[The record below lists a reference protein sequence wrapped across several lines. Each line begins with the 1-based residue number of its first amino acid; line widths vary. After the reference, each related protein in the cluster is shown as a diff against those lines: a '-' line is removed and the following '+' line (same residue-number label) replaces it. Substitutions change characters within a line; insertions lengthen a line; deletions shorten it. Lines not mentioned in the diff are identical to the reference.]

1 MGTTVTYTY
10 LCEDGFWRTRCLEHA
25 KAAKGTRYGRSPHF
39 PIDKA
44 IKSINRCVECD
55 SQPATAPNPQKGT

>member
-10 LCEDGFWRTRCLEHA
+10 LCSDGVWRTRCLKHA
-25 KAAKGTRYGRSPHF
+25 KAANGTRYGRSPHF

-44 IKSINRCVECD
+44 IKSANRCVECD
-55 SQPATAPNPQKGT
+55 SQLASVPKSQEGA